1 MSDFATWV
9 EFFKTLGIAGPLVGF
24 LIFIYN
30 KTDAERRETQS
41 KFLEALQ
48 TTMLTNAQDRQ
59 ANTAAM
65 MELTATIRERGVA
78 STQEHEKMLALMQKM
93 ADKLDQSG
101 SRGASGER

>member
-1 MSDFATWV
+1 MNEIAGGWV

-30 KTDAERRETQS
+30 KTDSERRETQS

-59 ANTAAM
+59 ANTAALL
-65 MELTATIRERGVA
+65 ELTSTIRERGVA
-78 STQEHEKMLALMQKM
+78 STAEHEKMLTVLQKM
-93 ADKLDQSG
+93 TEQLDEIRMKRQ
-101 SRGASGER
+101 